1 MPAGVGRF
9 QMTDRGFY
17 LAMTLVVLMLAT
29 GEIVYGVFGPFSAH
43 SHRIDEFS
51 SINRAR

>member
-1 MPAGVGRF
+1 
-9 QMTDRGFY
+9 MTDRGFY
-17 LAMTLVVLMLAT
+17 LAVTLLVLTLAA

-43 SHRIDEFS
+43 SQRINEFS